1 MVNGIALISW
11 RDDIGAYLVAQHPQV
26 SKLDV
31 KDVMSIYNVHR
42 QNSLEPNFGSLSMK
56 NLKVASFFTGLKTT
70 KYLGPAPNYIVSLL
84 LDRTENPADFRKI
97 LPNLTTNEI
106 IPNFLEMLPE
116 FLEKFKKLA
125 SDIVGIIL
133 IQKQSEG
140 EKPFIVF
147 QAFKKAVD
155 LTSNMIREI
164 WSSTTKNATD
174 AKYSEYKE
182 DKLKFANF
190 YTGTPEKFVVTP
202 GMIVS
207 YIFEESSTPIKEY
220 KKLVLDY
227 SFDLLMK
234 ITAIL
239 TEGLNR
245 VSEIEL
251 QNLEEKFIP
260 AETQETSI
268 ETKVAEEAKLKEKLE
283 KIELKT
289 EVKKLETRLIET
301 EEERQKSLMML
312 EGDKEAME
320 HLVEQI
326 TKFQEKIIDKTQEL
340 TFLENKVEEKDKHI
354 RNLLKIIRSLR
365 KYVSY

>member
-1 MVNGIALISW
+1 SRLEI
-11 RDDIGAYLVAQHPQV
+11 
-26 SKLDV
+26 

-42 QNSLEPNFGSLSMK
+42 QNSLEPNFGSLVMK

-70 KYLGPAPNYIVSLL
+70 KYVGPAPNYIVSLL
-84 LDRTENPADFRKI
+84 LDKSENPAEFRKI
-97 LPNLTTNEI
+97 LPNLTTDEI
-106 IPNFLEMLPE
+106 IPNFLKVLPD
-116 FLEKFKKLA
+116 FLEKFKKITP
-125 SDIVGIIL
+125 DILGIIL
-133 IQKQSEG
+133 IQKQTEG

-155 LTSNMIREI
+155 LTSNMIKEI
-164 WSSTTKNATD
+164 WSKTTKNAND

-182 DKLKFANF
+182 DNLNFANF
-190 YTGTPEKFVVTP
+190 YTGIPSKFVVIP
-202 GMIVS
+202 EMIVS
-207 YIFEESSTPIKEY
+207 YIFKDSSAPINEY
-220 KKLVLDY
+220 KKFVLDF
-227 SFDLLMK
+227 SFDILMK
-234 ITAIL
+234 ITTIL

-251 QNLEEKFIP
+251 LNLEQKFIP
-260 AETQETSI
+260 TEAQETSMEI
-268 ETKVAEEAKLKEKLE
+268 EEVKLKEKLE
-283 KIELKT
+283 TIELKT

-326 TKFQEKIIDKTQEL
+326 TKFQEEIIDKTQDVI
-340 TFLENKVEEKDKHI
+340 TLEKKVEEKDKHI

>member
-26 SKLDV
+26 SRLDI
-31 KDVMSIYNVHR
+31 KDMMSIYNVHR

-56 NLKVASFFTGLKTT
+56 TLKVASFFTGLKTT
-70 KYLGPAPNYIVSLL
+70 KFLGPAPNYIVSLL
-84 LDRTENPADFRKI
+84 LDRSENPMDFQKI
-97 LPNLTTNEI
+97 LPNLTTDEI
-106 IPNFLEMLPE
+106 IPNFLEILPE
-116 FLEKFKKLA
+116 FLEKFKKIA
-125 SDIVGIIL
+125 PDIVGIVL

-164 WSSTTKNATD
+164 WATTTKNAED
-174 AKYSEYKE
+174 AKYSEYQE
-182 DKLKFANF
+182 DKLNFANF
-190 YTGTPEKFVVTP
+190 YTGIPSKFVVIP
-202 GMIVS
+202 EMIVS
-207 YIFEESSTPIKEY
+207 YIFEESTTPIQDY
-220 KKLVLDY
+220 KKLVLDT

-234 ITAIL
+234 IIAIL
-239 TEGLNR
+239 TQGLNR

-251 QNLEEKFIP
+251 QNLEQKFIP

-268 ETKVAEEAKLKEKLE
+268 KMEGVEEVKLKEKLE
-283 KIELKT
+283 TIELKT

-301 EEERQKSLMML
+301 EEERQKTVMML

-326 TKFQEKIIDKTQEL
+326 TKFQDEIIERTQDIKIL
-340 TFLENKVEEKDKHI
+340 EEKMEEKEQNI
-354 RNLLKIIRSLR
+354 RKLLKIIRSLR

>member
-42 QNSLEPNFGSLSMK
+42 QNSLEPNFGSLAMK
-56 NLKVASFFTGLKTT
+56 NLKVASYFTGLKTT
-70 KYLGPAPNYIVSLL
+70 KYVGPAPNYIVSLL
-84 LDRTENPADFRKI
+84 LDRSENPSNFRKI
-97 LPNLTTNEI
+97 LPNLTTDII
-106 IPNFLEMLPE
+106 IPNFLEILPD
-116 FLEKFKKLA
+116 FLEKFKKIA
-125 SDIVGIIL
+125 PDIVGIIL

-147 QAFKKAVD
+147 QAFKKALD

-164 WSSTTKNATD
+164 WSKTTKNATD

-182 DKLKFANF
+182 DKLNFANF
-190 YTGTPEKFVVTP
+190 YTGTPDKFVVIP

-220 KKLVLDY
+220 KKIVLDY

-234 ITAIL
+234 IIAIL
-239 TEGLNR
+239 TEGLNKL
-245 VSEIEL
+245 SEIEL
-251 QNLEEKFIP
+251 QTLEQKFIP
-260 AETQETSI
+260 AETIETSTEI
-268 ETKVAEEAKLKEKLE
+268 KIDEETKLKDKLE
-283 KIELKT
+283 RIELKT

-320 HLVEQI
+320 HLVDQI
-326 TKFQEKIIDKTQEL
+326 TKFQDELIDKTQEL
-340 TFLENKVEEKDKHI
+340 TNLEEKVEEKDKHI